1 MKKVTNKVSTKDSK
15 NKQGTNKEKKQHK
28 GGTND
33 AFYGCHSGCSTAS
46 TDQLESITKAN

>member
-28 GGTND
+28 GGTD
-33 AFYGCHSGCSTAS
+33 VLYGCQSGCSTVI
-46 TDQLESITKAN
+46 TDQIESIPKAN